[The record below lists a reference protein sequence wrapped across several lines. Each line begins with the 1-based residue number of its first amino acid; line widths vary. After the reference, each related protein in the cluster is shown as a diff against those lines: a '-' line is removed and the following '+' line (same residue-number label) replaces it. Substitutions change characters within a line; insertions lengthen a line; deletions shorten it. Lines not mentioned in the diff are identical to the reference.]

1 MEDVYFNELQF
12 TDVCKTG
19 FLYGEAVSKLQM
31 KNFISEGFMKR
42 TIKYK
47 EYKIHLPNLE
57 YELFKG
63 IVERS
68 PIYSDLTVPLPNI
81 GYYKKD

>member
-19 FLYGEAVSKLQM
+19 FIYGQAVTKQNM
-31 KNFISEGFMKR
+31 KDFIQNGFIERNINDKD
-42 TIKYK
+42 
-47 EYKIHLPNLE
+47 YKIHIPNLE

-68 PIYSDLTVPLPNI
+68 PIYSDLTVPIPNI